1 MPKTMERVISFLI
14 APLLLVGMGLLAV
27 TQLPSAN
34 AEDSNSDKSVR
45 IEILPEIFLKS
56 GGKEVFA
63 KPEETI
69 GVGRSLDVYGGPP
82 TGQVLEVWKNVAFQ
96 VYDQG
101 GKLIETTKGT
111 VGDNKRWGGAKYLGP
126 YPQGKA
132 YTVKVDPSTLPAGY
146 HSWFTAQKSGYPEA
160 TGGEL
165 T

>member
-34 AEDSNSDKSVR
+34 AEDSTSDKSVR

-69 GVGRSLDVYGGPP
+69 GVGRSLNVYGGPP

-96 VYDQG
+96 VFDQG

-111 VGDNKRWGGAKYLGP
+111 VGDNKRWGGAKYC
-126 YPQGKA
+126 
-132 YTVKVDPSTLPAGY
+132 
-146 HSWFTAQKSGYPEA
+146 KSGSLHPA
-160 TGGEL
+160 SWLSLVVHGSKIWVPGGYRREN
-165 T
+165 